1 MPNRYESCN
10 DEKALVAAI
19 SNAIRKV
26 WHRYPAREQALNK
39 VHIVVQEYKK
49 DGSPKKL
56 KSNYWI
62 CELCDQRC
70 KKQKS
75 SLYPQVHVD
84 HKDPVIPLTGES
96 ISWHTFIQR
105 LFFSGADNL
114 QAICST
120 CHKAKTKA
128 ENAERRENKNG

>member
-1 MPNRYESCN
+1 MPSRHNSCN
-10 DEKALVAAI
+10 NEKPLVAAI
-19 SNAIRKV
+19 ASAIRKV
-26 WHRYPAREQALNK
+26 WHKHPAREAALNK
-39 VHIVVQEYKK
+39 VRIVVQEYKK

-84 HKDPVIPLTGES
+84 HKDPVTPLKGDP
-96 ISWHTFIQR
+96 ISWHTYIQR

-128 ENAERRENKNG
+128 ENAERRKNKNG